1 MVKYFQLSV
10 IRLLA
15 QGFVLVLFSQT
26 WKKIKQYRNEDTYD
40 FFGRRMAV
48 SDRV

>member
-1 MVKYFQLSV
+1 MVKYFQLSANA
-10 IRLLA
+10 RLA

-26 WKKIKQYRNEDTYD
+26 WKNIKQYRNEDTYD

-48 SDRV
+48 SDGV